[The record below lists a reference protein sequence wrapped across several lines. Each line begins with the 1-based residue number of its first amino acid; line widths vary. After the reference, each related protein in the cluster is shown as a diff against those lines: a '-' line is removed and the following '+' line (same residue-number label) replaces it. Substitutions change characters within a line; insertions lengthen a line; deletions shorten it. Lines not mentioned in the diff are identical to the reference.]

1 MRGLRRSTWW
11 MWLGLAVVACTPVT
25 VPTIEAPTPPPAATA
40 LAAPS
45 LSGSPVAAAASP
57 APAPTDQALPNPGG
71 TCTAAQFTSGEAVL
85 VGQPGAV
92 MTEHVLVFEELRNA
106 GPACVLAQPKI
117 IGLAAGS
124 GPFKAFAAPSL
135 GQVVYVGNAGHYV
148 YPASY
153 PIRAGQS
160 FRIDI
165 NAYWWF
171 APGPSA
177 ETRPPEFP
185 CHDPIAAIDRAEIPL
200 ASGIFQI
207 AWNQP
212 FAEVCTT
219 PPSVSIGFEFT

>member
-1 MRGLRRSTWW
+1 MC
-11 MWLGLAVVACTPVT
+11 LGLAVAACTTVP
-25 VPTIEAPTPPPAATA
+25 VPTIEAPTPPPAATS
-40 LAAPS
+40 LVAPS
-45 LSGSPVAAAASP
+45 PYGSLVAAASSST
-57 APAPTDQALPNPGG
+57 PAPTDQALPNPGG
-71 TCTAAQFTSGEAVL
+71 TCTAAQFTSGEAVV
-85 VGQPGAV
+85 VGEPGAI
-92 MTEHVLVFEELRNA
+92 MTEHVLVFERLRNA
-106 GPACVLAQPKI
+106 GPACVLAQPKS

-124 GPFKAFAAPSL
+124 APFKAFSAPSL

-160 FRIDI
+160 FRINI

-171 APGPSA
+171 APGASA

-185 CHDPIAAIDRAEIPL
+185 CHDPIGAIDRAEIPL
-200 ASGIFQI
+200 ASGVLQI

-219 PPSVSIGFEFT
+219 PPSVSIGFEFTVADAD